1 MLKLKIL
8 RLGDYLGL
16 PRWAQCS
23 NHKGLYLRRKQEGQ
37 SQRRCD
43 SGSRVQREIWRCP
56 AAGFEDG
63 GEGLQ
68 AKGCGQPLEAGKVK
82 DTLSSLEPL
91 EEMQP
96 CGHILDC
103 DLQNGKIINLHSCYS
118 SYGKQPHLIMQGV
131 VWHFPSPK
139 VDTPI
144 TWFTWDLIS
153 RVAPVIL
160 SSFHP
165 NDFSV
170 IISLK
175 THRWSRDMQ
184 LHLFI
189 LHLHSSP
196 IQDLFS

>member
-1 MLKLKIL
+1 
-8 RLGDYLGL
+8 
-16 PRWAQCS
+16 
-23 NHKGLYLRRKQEGQ
+23 
-37 SQRRCD
+37 
-43 SGSRVQREIWRCP
+43 
-56 AAGFEDG
+56 
-63 GEGLQ
+63 
-68 AKGCGQPLEAGKVK
+68 
-82 DTLSSLEPL
+82 
-91 EEMQP
+91 
-96 CGHILDC
+96 
-103 DLQNGKIINLHSCYS
+103 
-118 SYGKQPHLIMQGV
+118 MQGV

-153 RVAPVIL
+153 RVASVIL

-189 LHLHSSP
+189 LHLRSSP